1 MSVAHVGFVYAGAS
15 EASFRKPRH
24 TQSPYKSLRLLW
36 ASVDC
41 KGPSGKETRKS
52 TLGVLN
58 LVIKFPPTPM
68 TGDGATCAPSPQA
81 HASLFSARRLMMPS
95 QASPVIISP
104 LPP

>member
-1 MSVAHVGFVYAGAS
+1 MLNTQGFPPDPTKAS
-15 EASFRKPRH
+15 GFFGLPECR
-24 TQSPYKSLRLLW
+24 
-36 ASVDC
+36 

-81 HASLFSARRLMMPS
+81 QASLFSARRLMPPS
-95 QASPVIISP
+95 QTSSA
-104 LPP
+104 